1 MTAKMR
7 ELRQLWME
15 EFFLGLIRG
24 WDGACSVF
32 DLSGVAVLYCCTNGG
47 IQFFW
52 DREFGYGDFRLGGL

>member
-1 MTAKMR
+1 
-7 ELRQLWME
+7 ME